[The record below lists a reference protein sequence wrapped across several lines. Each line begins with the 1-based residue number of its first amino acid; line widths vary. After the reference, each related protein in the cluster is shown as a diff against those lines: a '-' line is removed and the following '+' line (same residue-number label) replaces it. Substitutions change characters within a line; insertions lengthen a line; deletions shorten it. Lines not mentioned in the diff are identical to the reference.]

1 MECKLL
7 KPYKGF
13 TIEKSYELKP
23 DGIEANY
30 ILVHDGNVINDSNIW
45 NEFADKNNLFVTV
58 GSDFHRMDNIH
69 PKVGLICGDLNL
81 DEKIKNEIIKNL
93 YNR

>member
-23 DGIEANY
+23 YGTIDKTSVCYDAYDTEGDYFN
-30 ILVHDGNVINDSNIW
+30 GN
-45 NEFADKNNLFVTV
+45 
-58 GSDFHRMDNIH
+58 
-69 PKVGLICGDLNL
+69 
-81 DEKIKNEIIKNL
+81 KNL
-93 YNR
+93 TELKKSIDNYTK